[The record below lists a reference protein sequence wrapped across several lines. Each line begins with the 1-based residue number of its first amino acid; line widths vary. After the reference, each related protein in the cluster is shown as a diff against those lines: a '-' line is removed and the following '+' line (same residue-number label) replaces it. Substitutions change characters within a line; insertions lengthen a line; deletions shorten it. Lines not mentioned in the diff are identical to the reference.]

1 MYGAI
6 LFGTFILM
14 TIMCFSINE

>member
-1 MYGAI
+1 MHGAI